1 MATEISKGDV
11 KDETPVI
18 SNSNSSTSAYDRI
31 LSGLYWLGTKIFFG
45 MESVGNVVVSVLG
58 LDQSRYQ
65 YVIDG
70 MTQEDWKLAKQVQQK
85 RDLEVQYGND
95 SNLLKELENGGA
107 IVTDPTTLKSIDDNN
122 RA

>member
-1 MATEISKGDV
+1 MATEISKGGV

-18 SNSNSSTSAYDRI
+18 SNSNSSISAYDRV

-45 MESVGNVVVSVLG
+45 MESIGNVVVSVLG

-85 RDLEVQYGND
+85 RDLEVQYGKD
-95 SNLLKELENGGA
+95 SNLLKELENGA

>member
-18 SNSNSSTSAYDRI
+18 SNSNSSISAYDRV

-45 MESVGNVVVSVLG
+45 MESIGNVVVSVLG

>member
-1 MATEISKGDV
+1 M
-11 KDETPVI
+11 
-18 SNSNSSTSAYDRI
+18 SNEVGKEAAAVASSINSSNTSLSAYDRI

-70 MTQEDWKLAKQVQQK
+70 MTQEDWKIAKEVQQK
-85 RDLEVQYGND
+85 RDLEVQYGKD
-95 SNLLKELENGGA
+95 STLLKELENGGE
-107 IVTDPTTLKSIDDNN
+107 IVTDATTVNNIDDN
-122 RA
+122 RT

>member
-1 MATEISKGDV
+1 MATEISKGEV

>member
-1 MATEISKGDV
+1 MATEISEGGV

-18 SNSNSSTSAYDRI
+18 SNSNSSISAYDRV

-45 MESVGNVVVSVLG
+45 MESIGNVVVSVLG

-85 RDLEVQYGND
+85 RDLEVQYGKD

>member
-1 MATEISKGDV
+1 MATEISEGGV

-18 SNSNSSTSAYDRI
+18 SNSNSSISAYDRV

-45 MESVGNVVVSVLG
+45 MESIGNVVVSVLG

-70 MTQEDWKLAKQVQQK
+70 MTQEDWKLARQVQQK
-85 RDLEVQYGND
+85 RDLEVQYGKD
-95 SNLLKELENGGA
+95 SSLLKELENGA
-107 IVTDPTTLKSIDDNN
+107 IVTDPTTLISIDDNN